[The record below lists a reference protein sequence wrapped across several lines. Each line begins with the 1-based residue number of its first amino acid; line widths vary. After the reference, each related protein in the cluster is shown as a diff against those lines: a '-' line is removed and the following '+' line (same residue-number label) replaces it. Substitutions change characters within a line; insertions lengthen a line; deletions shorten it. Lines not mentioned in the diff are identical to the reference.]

1 MDIFV
6 GSCVGIL
13 TVVLV
18 PGLVLDSF
26 VDAGACVDV
35 LCVVLV
41 TFNADV
47 VDSCIKA
54 FVVGLVSFEVVV
66 DFFVKDNVAEVAFT
80 VVMLCSIVGSF
91 I

>member
-6 GSCVGIL
+6 GSCVGLL

-18 PGLVLDSF
+18 PGVVVDSF
-26 VDAGACVDV
+26 VGAGACVDV
-35 LCVVLV
+35 LCVALV
-41 TFNADV
+41 TFNVGV
-47 VDSCIKA
+47 VDSCIKV

-66 DFFVKDNVAEVAFT
+66 AFFVKDNVAEVVFT
-80 VVMLCSIVGSF
+80 VVMFFSIFGSF